1 MVAFGDMIHFTQ
13 TKEVLDMTQDENKPS
28 LGDIVR
34 YMVLEALASDDGTYA
49 VPVRMIHKKLGG
61 YIDRETCDSD
71 FKSGG
76 KHVLTKLKASYVSN
90 TASRM
95 QEVKD
100 ADKRARFSMVEM
112 DFDGTPSVY
121 CAKITMVDGAVKV
134 GSRSKTN
141 NQVAEKSV
149 NDFKAR
155 ILKLMPSVTEFE
167 GDEITG
173 AIKAIKMYQDMIK
186 EAN

>member
-13 TKEVLDMTQDENKPS
+13 TKEVASMTQEENKPS
-28 LGDIVR
+28 LGDVVR
-34 YMVLEALASDDGTYA
+34 YMVLEALASDCGTYA
-49 VPVRMIHKKLGG
+49 VPVKMIHKKLGG
-61 YIDRETCDSD
+61 YTDKETCDSD

-76 KHVLTKLKASYVSN
+76 KHYMTKLKASYVSN

-141 NQVAEKSV
+141 SQVADKAVS
-149 NDFKAR
+149 DFKTR
-155 ILKLMPSVTEFE
+155 ILKLMPSVTDFE

-186 EAN
+186 ETK

>member
-1 MVAFGDMIHFTQ
+1 MS
-13 TKEVLDMTQDENKPS
+13 QDANKPS

-34 YMVLEALASDDGTYA
+34 YMVLEALSSDDGTYA
-49 VPVRMIHKKLGG
+49 VPVKMIHKKLGG
-61 YIDRETCDSD
+61 YIDSETCDSD
-71 FKSGG
+71 FKTGG
-76 KHVLTKLKASYVSN
+76 KYAMKKLKASYVCN

-112 DFDGTPSVY
+112 DFDGTPGVY

-141 NQVAEKSV
+141 NQVAEKAV
-149 NDFKAR
+149 NDFKSR
-155 ILKLMPSVTEFE
+155 LLKLSPSIAGLE
-167 GDEITG
+167 GDALKG
-173 AIKAIKMYQDMIK
+173 AVAIINAYQELIK
-186 EAN
+186 EAK

>member
-13 TKEVLDMTQDENKPS
+13 TKGVTIMNQDENKPS

-34 YMVLEALASDDGTYA
+34 YMVLEALSSDDGAYA

-61 YIDRETCDSD
+61 YTDSETCDSD

-76 KHVLTKLKASYVSN
+76 KHVMTKLKASYVSN

-95 QEVKD
+95 PEVKE

-121 CAKITMVDGAVKV
+121 CAKITMVDGAVRV

-141 NQVAEKSV
+141 NQLAEKAV
-149 NDFKAR
+149 NDFKAK
-155 ILKLMPSVTEFE
+155 ILKLMPSVTDLE
-167 GDEITG
+167 GDEISG
-173 AIKAIKMYQDMIK
+173 AIKAIKMYQDMIR

>member
-1 MVAFGDMIHFTQ
+1 MS
-13 TKEVLDMTQDENKPS
+13 QDANKPS

-34 YMVLEALASDDGTYA
+34 YMVMEALSSDDGTYA
-49 VPVRMIHKKLGG
+49 VPVKMIHKKLGG
-61 YIDRETCDSD
+61 YIDSETCDSD
-71 FKSGG
+71 FKTGG
-76 KHVLTKLKASYVSN
+76 KYAMKKLKASYVCN

-95 QEVKD
+95 QEVKN

-134 GSRSKTN
+134 GSRSKAN
-141 NQVAEKSV
+141 NQIVEKAVS
-149 NDFKAR
+149 DFKAK
-155 ILKLMPSVTEFE
+155 ILKLMPSVTDFE

-173 AIKAIKMYQDMIK
+173 AIKAIKMYQEMIK
-186 EAN
+186 ETK

>member
-1 MVAFGDMIHFTQ
+1 MS
-13 TKEVLDMTQDENKPS
+13 QDANKPS

-34 YMVLEALASDDGTYA
+34 YMVLEALSSDDGTYA
-49 VPVRMIHKKLGG
+49 VPVKMIHKKLGG
-61 YIDRETCDSD
+61 YIDSETCDSD
-71 FKSGG
+71 FKDGG
-76 KHVLTKLKASYVSN
+76 KYAMKKLKASYVCN

-95 QEVKD
+95 REVKD

-112 DFDGTPSVY
+112 DFDGTPCVY

-141 NQVAEKSV
+141 DQVAERAIS
-149 NDFKAR
+149 DFKAK
-155 ILKLMPSVTEFE
+155 ILKLIPSVTELE

-173 AIKAIKMYQDMIK
+173 AIKAIKMYQEMIK
-186 EAN
+186 EAK

>member
-1 MVAFGDMIHFTQ
+1 MS
-13 TKEVLDMTQDENKPS
+13 QDANKPT

-34 YMVLEALASDDGTYA
+34 YMVLEALSSDDGTYA
-49 VPVRMIHKKLGG
+49 VPVKMIHKKLGG
-61 YIDRETCDSD
+61 YIDSETCDSD
-71 FKSGG
+71 FKTGG
-76 KHVLTKLKASYVSN
+76 KYAMKKLKASYVCN

-112 DFDGTPSVY
+112 DFDGTPGVY

-134 GSRSKTN
+134 GSRSKAN
-141 NQVAEKSV
+141 NQVADKAVS
-149 NDFKAR
+149 DFKDR
-155 ILKLMPSVTEFE
+155 ILKLMPSVTDFE

-173 AIKAIKMYQDMIK
+173 AIKAIKMYQEMIK
-186 EAN
+186 EAK

>member
-1 MVAFGDMIHFTQ
+1 MVAFSDMIHLTQ
-13 TKEVLDMTQDENKPS
+13 TKEVVNMTQDENKPS

-61 YIDRETCDSD
+61 YTDKETCDSD

-76 KHVLTKLKASYVSN
+76 KHAMTKFKASYVSN

-100 ADKRARFSMVEM
+100 ADKRARFSMLDM
-112 DFDGTPSVY
+112 DFDGTPGVY

-141 NQVAEKSV
+141 NQVAEKAV
-149 NDFKAR
+149 IEFKEK
-155 ILKLMPSVTEFE
+155 ILKLMPSVTGFE

-186 EAN
+186 EIK